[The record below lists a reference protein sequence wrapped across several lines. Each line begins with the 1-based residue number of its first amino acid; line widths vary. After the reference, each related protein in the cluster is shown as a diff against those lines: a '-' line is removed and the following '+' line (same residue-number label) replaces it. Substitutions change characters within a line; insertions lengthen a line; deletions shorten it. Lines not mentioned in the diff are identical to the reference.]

1 MNNFLNEA
9 EIFDTWAPMITEKTN
24 ISDPAKLD
32 WLSKYCHFHTL
43 NDGLNE
49 GDAFQGLSQLNG
61 MGQIKAPSRG
71 ADGSGDKFPSL
82 LPLAI
87 QVAANTHGFDM
98 VSVVP
103 MQNAAG
109 ILTFLDYVYAGGNPN
124 TKGSKPV
131 YISLAVTE
139 TGQGTSFVQG
149 NQYHVGALG
158 GRAGDSVS
166 ESVLLKYVGRS
177 RMQNLAVFQVLT
189 IATDLSIA
197 DCVKAA
203 MSEGPAPAANGTQ
216 TAYIYGAD
224 GTTAV
229 PNAYFTGDAGLVS
242 AMENH
247 FEGFTGAGANN
258 TDDHQGPFLDQNG
271 NSVSPMN
278 RETGEVTFPNKLGM
292 KTYTKIVEA
301 QTYQVAIGVTQE
313 QITDLRKGFGIDVL
327 KMVEN
332 AALNQL
338 SQSINKHI
346 LNSIFSL
353 GKKNKAAFQASEGSN
368 LDLDLSQFFT
378 QGNGYFENQM
388 TLQRRI
394 LSRILA
400 AANVITQRGRRG
412 PATGVIIGPA
422 LATAIQDIST
432 FQVAPMSNTLTQN
445 AGQLYPVGKLNGA
458 LTVYVDQNMKW
469 NDMRVSVFR
478 KGADDEPGLKFCPY
492 MMADTIQTISE
503 GTLTPIVAVK
513 SRYALVQAGF
523 YPESMY
529 ITFNV
534 TLGANNQ
541 LW

>member
-1 MNNFLNEA
+1 MVQMLNEA
-9 EIFDTWAPMITEKTN
+9 EIFENWAPMITEKTN
-24 ISDPAKLD
+24 ISDPTKLD

-43 NDGLNE
+43 NEGSVNE
-49 GDAFQGLSQLNG
+49 GEAYQGLSSLNG
-61 MGQIKAPSRG
+61 MGQIKAPGRG
-71 ADGSGDKFPSL
+71 FDGSGDKFPSL

-87 QVAANTHGFDM
+87 QVAANTFGFDM

-109 ILTFLDYVYAGGNPN
+109 ILTYLDYIYAGGNPN

-131 YISLAVTE
+131 YISLDVTGALVAGTTYMIGDLGADFDVNDANEAVT
-139 TGQGTSFVQG
+139 
-149 NQYHVGALG
+149 
-158 GRAGDSVS
+158 
-166 ESVLLKYVGRS
+166 LKYVGRS
-177 RMQNLAVFQVLT
+177 RMQNLAIFQVISLG
-189 IATDLSIA
+189 ADVSIA
-197 DCVKAA
+197 EAVAA
-203 MSEGPAPAANGTQ
+203 AHLDGT
-216 TAYIYGAD
+216 AGVAKVYAAD
-224 GTTAV
+224 GTTQSATFKGEV
-229 PNAYFTGDAGLVS
+229 GLVS

-247 FEGFTGAGANN
+247 IEGFTGGVNAAGN
-258 TDDHQGPFLDQNG
+258 HQGPYLAADG
-271 NSVSPMN
+271 STVEPMS
-278 RETGEVTFPNKLGM
+278 REEGEVTFPNKMGM
-292 KTYTKIVEA
+292 KTFTKMVEA
-301 QTYQVAIGVTQE
+301 KTYQVAIGVTQE
-313 QITDLRKGFGIDVL
+313 QIVDLRKGFGIDVL

-346 LNSIFSL
+346 LNRIFYL
-353 GKKNKAAFQASEGSN
+353 GLKNHAAFTASEGGQS
-368 LDLDLSQFFT
+368 LDLNLT
-378 QGNGYFENQM
+378 GAAVNGQPGIAAGAFENQM

-412 PATGVIIGPA
+412 AATGVIVGPA

-432 FQVAPMSNTLTQN
+432 FQAAPMSNTVTQN

-469 NDMRVSVFR
+469 TDFRVSVFR
-478 KGADDEPGLKFCPY
+478 KGTDDEPGLKFCPY

-513 SRYALVQAGF
+513 SRYALVEAGF

-529 ITFNV
+529 LTFNV
-534 TLGANNQ
+534 AVPAGG

>member
-1 MNNFLNEA
+1 MLNEA
-9 EIFDTWAPMITEKTN
+9 EVFETWAPMITEKTN
-24 ISDPAKLD
+24 ISDPQKLD

-43 NDGLNE
+43 TESLNE
-49 GDAFQGLSQLNG
+49 GEAYQGLSQLNG
-61 MGQIKAPSRG
+61 MGKISAPNRG
-71 ADGSGDKFPSL
+71 VDGSGDKFPSL

-87 QVAANTHGFDM
+87 QVAANTYGFDM

-109 ILTFLDYVYAGGNPN
+109 ILTYLDYIYAGGNPN

-131 YISLAVTE
+131 YVSLNVDGALVPGTTYLIGDLGAAGDVVTE
-139 TGQGTSFVQG
+139 
-149 NQYHVGALG
+149 
-158 GRAGDSVS
+158 SVT
-166 ESVLLKYVGRS
+166 LKFVGRS
-177 RMQNLAVFQVLT
+177 RMQNLAVFQVVSL
-189 IATDLSIA
+189 AADLSIA
-197 DCVKAA
+197 DAIAA
-203 MSEGPAPAANGTQ
+203 GAIEG
-216 TAYIYGAD
+216 YKIYAAD
-224 GTTAV
+224 GVTATT
-229 PNAYFTGDAGLVS
+229 FTYSGDAGLVS
-242 AMENH
+242 AMEQH
-247 FEGFTGAGANN
+247 FEGFTGGVNSKGNN
-258 TDDHQGPFLDQNG
+258 QGPFLDQG
-271 NSVSPMN
+271 GDSVEPMN
-278 RETGEVTFPNKLGM
+278 RETGETTFPNKLGM
-292 KTYTKIVEA
+292 KTFTRMVEA
-301 QTYQVAIGVTQE
+301 KTYQVAIGVTQE
-313 QITDLRKGFGIDVL
+313 QIVDLRKGFGIDVL

-338 SQSINKHI
+338 SQSINKLI
-346 LNSIFSL
+346 LNRIFYL
-353 GKKNKAAFQASEGSN
+353 GLKNKAAFQVSEGAN
-368 LDLDLSQFFT
+368 LDLDLTGFFGPT
-378 QGNGYFENQM
+378 SGAGGTGYFENQM

-412 PATGVIIGPA
+412 PATGVVVGPA

-432 FQVAPMSNTLTQN
+432 FQVNPMSNTVTQN

-458 LTVYVDQNMKW
+458 LTVYVDQNMRW
-469 NDMRVSVFR
+469 DDYRVAVFR

-513 SRYALVQAGF
+513 SRFALVDAGF

-534 TLGANNQ
+534 KLGANQ

>member
-1 MNNFLNEA
+1 MVMLNEA
-9 EIFDTWAPMITEKTN
+9 EVFETWAPMITEKTN
-24 ISDPAKLD
+24 ISDPQKLD

-43 NDGLNE
+43 TESLNE
-49 GDAFQGLSQLNG
+49 GEAYQGMNQLNG
-61 MGQIKAPSRG
+61 MGQIRNPNRG
-71 ADGSGDKFPSL
+71 VDGSGDKFPSL

-87 QVAANTHGFDM
+87 QIAANTFGFDM

-109 ILTFLDYVYAGGNPN
+109 ILTYLDYIYAGGNPN

-131 YISLAVTE
+131 YISLHVTGAL
-139 TGQGTSFVQG
+139 TAGVVYKVGD
-149 NQYHVGALG
+149 VGADADLND
-158 GRAGDSVS
+158 AGDLV
-166 ESVLLKYVGRS
+166 VTLKYVGRS
-177 RMQNLAVFQVLT
+177 RMQNLAVFQVVTLPS
-189 IATDLSIA
+189 DQSIA
-197 DCVKAA
+197 ECVNAA
-203 MSEGPAPAANGTQ
+203 IIDGGK
-216 TAYIYGAD
+216 IYAAD
-224 GTTAV
+224 GVTAT
-229 PNAYFTGDAGLVS
+229 AATFTGDAGLVS
-242 AMENH
+242 AMEQH
-247 FEGFTGAGANN
+247 FEGFTGAGGKN
-258 TDDHQGPFLDQNG
+258 DQDHQGPFLAQDG
-271 NSVSPMN
+271 TSVGPMD

-292 KTYTKIVEA
+292 RTFTRMVEA
-301 QTYQVAIGVTQE
+301 KTYQVAIGVTQE
-313 QITDLRKGFGIDVL
+313 QIVDLRKGFGIDVL

-346 LNSIFSL
+346 LNRIFYL
-353 GKKNKAAFQASEGSN
+353 GLKNKQAFQVSEGG
-368 LDLDLSQFFT
+368 DLDLNLSTFFAANT
-378 QGNGYFENQM
+378 GYFENQM

-412 PATGVIIGPA
+412 PATGVIVGPA

-432 FQVAPMSNTLTQN
+432 FQTNPMSNTVTQN

-469 NDMRVSVFR
+469 NDYRVAVFR
-478 KGADDEPGLKFCPY
+478 KGGDDEPGLKFCPY

-513 SRYALVQAGF
+513 SRYALVEAGF

-529 ITFNV
+529 ITFTV